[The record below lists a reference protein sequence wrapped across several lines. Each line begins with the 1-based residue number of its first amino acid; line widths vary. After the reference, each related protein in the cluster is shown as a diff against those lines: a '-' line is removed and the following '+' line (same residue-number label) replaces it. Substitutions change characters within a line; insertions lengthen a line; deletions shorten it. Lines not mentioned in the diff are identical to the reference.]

1 MPSATDPEPA
11 PQAQNDPLIGRTIKG
26 RYRVLRLL
34 GRGAMGN
41 VYEVM
46 HERLRSSFALKQL
59 RADLESEPEIV
70 TRFRHEAEI
79 MARLSHPNVARVFDI
94 DAEPDVGSWM
104 AMELVHGEDLGVYMR
119 RAGRLPLAEVV
130 RIGFQVATALDC
142 AHRAGLVHRDIKPA
156 NVLIEAGTG
165 RAVLTDFG
173 IAKSLLPDES
183 GGATRTGVFLGTYR
197 YSSPEQLRNQRGVEI
212 DGRADV
218 YSLGVVL
225 FEMVSGKK
233 FLAGFNESD
242 VLSEVGFNTEWTPP
256 LAYDEP
262 QPPAALAELIAHCL
276 APRRDDRVASA
287 GLVAQRLAEIAATLP
302 DMGATPLLVPPLPA
316 PAPAAPHAVP
326 APATTPPVAAR
337 ETTARTRAP
346 AASPAPQHMARAG
359 GIQSALRGKPARRG
373 FRWSAIV
380 ASVLLV
386 AAAGAALTV
395 SDRLRAL
402 AGLSPDHAWVE
413 IQRAQPEDKVVQL
426 TRSETRWFS
435 VVVEGA
441 DPDQPPPMR
450 WFLNDVMVAENT
462 TMWEYDP
469 AKNLQDVTAHGEVRF
484 VVGSGRMP
492 HQTHIWATETTA
504 KDLSPVLQSA
514 TYKPGSTITA
524 TLGEQVVIEVNA
536 IDPDGDVLSY
546 TWRLDGKRVGGNVP
560 RLEVTARRDAKIT
573 LTISDGGAVVSSAW
587 TLEVAGQKP

>member
-104 AMELVHGEDLGVYMR
+104 AMELVQGEDLGALMR
-119 RAGRLPLAEVV
+119 RAGRLPLAEAV

-225 FEMVSGKK
+225 FEVVSGKK

-287 GLVAQRLAEIAATLP
+287 GLVAQRLAEISATLP
-302 DMGATPLLVPPLPA
+302 DTGATPLLVPPVATPV
-316 PAPAAPHAVP
+316 PAAPHVEP
-326 APATTPPVAAR
+326 APATKPPGTAR

-346 AASPAPQHMARAG
+346 AASPAPPHASRAG
-359 GIQSALRGKPARRG
+359 VIQSALRGKPARRG

-386 AAAGAALTV
+386 AAAGSALTV
-395 SDRLRAL
+395 SDRLRSL
-402 AGLSPDHAWVE
+402 VGLSPEHAWVE

-441 DPDQPPPMR
+441 NPDQPPPMR

-492 HQTHIWATETTA
+492 HQTHIWATATTA

-524 TLGEQVVIEVNA
+524 TPGAKIVIEVDA

-546 TWRLDGKRVGGNVP
+546 TWRLDGNRVGGNVP
-560 RLEVTARRDAKIT
+560 RLEVTVRRDAKIT

>member
-1 MPSATDPEPA
+1 MPPVTDPAPA
-11 PQAQNDPLIGRTIKG
+11 QGQNDPLIGRTIKG
-26 RYRVLRLL
+26 RYRVVRLL

-94 DAEPDVGSWM
+94 DAEPDVGSWI
-104 AMELVHGEDLGVYMR
+104 AMELVQGEDLGAHMR
-119 RAGRLPLAEVV
+119 RAGHLPLGEAV
-130 RIGFQVATALDC
+130 RIGFQIATALDC

-156 NVLIEAGTG
+156 NVLVESGTG

-173 IAKSLLPDES
+173 IAKSLVPDDGG

-233 FLAGFNESD
+233 FLADFNESD
-242 VLSEVGFNTEWTPP
+242 VLSEVGFNTGWTPP
-256 LAYDEP
+256 LGYEEP
-262 QPPAALAELIAHCL
+262 QPPAALADLIAHCL
-276 APRRDDRVASA
+276 APRRDDRIASA
-287 GLVAQRLAEIAATLP
+287 GLVAQRLAEISATLP
-302 DMGATPLLVPPLPA
+302 EMSATPLLVPPVA
-316 PAPAAPHAVP
+316 TAAPVAPHVEP
-326 APATTPPVAAR
+326 TPATKPPGAAR
-337 ETTARTRAP
+337 EATARTRAP
-346 AASPAPQHMARAG
+346 AASPAQPHAERTG
-359 GIQSALRGKPARRG
+359 GIQSALRTKPVRRG
-373 FRWSAIV
+373 FGWSSIV
-380 ASVLLV
+380 ASLLLV
-386 AAAGAALTV
+386 AATGAALTV
-395 SDRLRAL
+395 SDRLREL
-402 AGLSPDHAWVE
+402 VGLSPDHSWVE
-413 IQRAQPEDKVVQL
+413 ILRAQPEDKVVPL

-435 VVVEGA
+435 VVVDGV

-450 WFLNDVMVAENT
+450 WYLNDMMVAENT

-492 HQTHIWATETTA
+492 HQTHIWATETAA

-524 TLGEQVVIEVNA
+524 APGEKIVIEVDA

>member
-1 MPSATDPEPA
+1 MPPATEPA
-11 PQAQNDPLIGRTIKG
+11 PAPPEQNDPLIGRTIKG
-26 RYRVLRLL
+26 RYRVVRLL

-59 RADLESEPEIV
+59 RADLESEPGIV
-70 TRFRHEAEI
+70 TRFRHEAEM

-104 AMELVHGEDLGVYMR
+104 AMELVQGEDLGAYLR
-119 RAGRLPLAEVV
+119 RVGRLPLAEAV
-130 RIGFQVATALDC
+130 RIAFQIATALEC

-156 NVLIEAGTG
+156 NVLIEAGSG

-173 IAKSLLPDES
+173 IAKSLVPDEA

-197 YSSPEQLRNQRGVEI
+197 YSSPEQLRNQSGVEI

-233 FLAGFNESD
+233 FLAGLNESD
-242 VLSEVGFNTEWTPP
+242 VLSEVGFNAAWTPP

-262 QPPAALAELIAHCL
+262 QPPTALAELIAHCL
-276 APRRDDRVASA
+276 APRRDERVASA
-287 GLVAQRLAEIAATLP
+287 GIVAQRLAEISATLP
-302 DMGATPLLVPPLPA
+302 DTGAASLLVPP
-316 PAPAAPHAVP
+316 APAASAV
-326 APATTPPVAAR
+326 APPPPTTPRIAAR
-337 ETTARTRAP
+337 EETARTRAP
-346 AASPAPQHMARAG
+346 AASPAARQAERAAG
-359 GIQSALRGKPARRG
+359 IRSAVRRTPERRG
-373 FRWSAIV
+373 VRWPAIG
-380 ASVLLV
+380 AALLLL
-386 AAAGAALTV
+386 AAAAAALTV
-395 SDRLRAL
+395 SDRLRTL
-402 AGLSPDHAWVE
+402 VGLSPDHSWVE
-413 IQRAQPEDKVVQL
+413 IQRAQPEDKVVPL
-426 TRSETRWFS
+426 TRSDTRWFS

-441 DPDQPPPMR
+441 DPDKPPPMR
-450 WFLNDVMVAENT
+450 WYLNDVLVAENT

-469 AKNLQDVTAHGEVRF
+469 AKNLQDLTAHGEVRF
-484 VVGSGRMP
+484 VVGSGRLP
-492 HQTHIWATETTA
+492 HQTHIWATATAA

-524 TLGEQVVIEVNA
+524 VPGEKIVIEVDA

-546 TWRLDGKRVGGNVP
+546 TWRVDGNRVGGNAP
-560 RLEVTARRDAKIT
+560 RLEVDARRDAKIT
-573 LTISDGGAVVSSAW
+573 LTISDGSVVVSSNW
-587 TLEVAGQKP
+587 TLAVTASQR